1 MSAINIIRRMN
12 RSRAAALGMGVWM
25 LCSAFP
31 AFASNVLQQVSH
43 APGAKGGVDITLQ
56 FADPIA
62 DAQVFTTDNP
72 PRIAIDLPDTHNGM
86 AARKVT
92 IGNGSASAVSAA
104 EANGRT
110 RVVVDLFRPAAYES
124 RIEGNRLVLS
134 VAGSGSQM
142 AGSSVKGPVL
152 ANSADPSRRVM
163 GALSVSNIDFRRG
176 SNGSGRV
183 VIRFSGDGANAN
195 MRTEGTRVMLDVGN
209 AAIPANLSKH
219 MDVSDFATPVQSID
233 PRAEAGG
240 TRLVINTSGAFESSA
255 YQTGNEYVVEINPK
269 KGSGDNMAA
278 APGRVGGP
286 AAAAVY
292 KGKPA
297 TFNFQD
303 VPVRTVLQLIAEES
317 NLNIVAADTVQ
328 GNVTLRLINVPWD
341 QALDIVLRAKALD
354 KRRDGGVVWVAP
366 QKELSDYEQAKE
378 DARIAIEQRAETVT
392 EYIPVNYGNAED
404 IAKLLTED
412 SKSSNSGGAAGQ
424 SQNRG
429 FLSPR
434 GSVSFDRRSNTLLLI
449 DLPKKVA
456 EVKQLVSLLDRP
468 VDQVLIEARIVIASE
483 NFARDIGARLGLNGF
498 NDGSKTLTNWGGN
511 LNDTL
516 TTQNSVVNSDIA
528 NHNADVA
535 AAIATNNSQAA
546 YETAIAVAEAAA
558 AAAGTPFCRACVP
571 GPKVTVPVHV
581 FPNIL
586 HGLQSNFPVNN
597 SGGSLAL
604 SILRGGHALD
614 LELTAMQTEGR
625 GEVVSN
631 PRIITSNQK
640 EAVIRQGDEIGY
652 VTITGGSG
660 GGAATPNVQ
669 FKDVLLELKVTPTIT
684 NDNRVYMALAVKKDE
699 LARFLDVANFGAVP
713 QITKREITTAV
724 LVESGQTVVVG
735 GIYEF
740 KKQEDLSKVPFL
752 GDLPGLGNLFRTK
765 SKTSQKAELLIFVT
779 PKILQV
785 NQRN

>member
-1 MSAINIIRRMN
+1 MSAINVIRRMN
-12 RSRAAALGMGVWM
+12 RSRAAALGIGVWM

-86 AARKVT
+86 AGRKVT

-134 VAGSGSQM
+134 VAATGSQM
-142 AGSSVKGPVL
+142 AGTSVKGPVL

-195 MRTEGTRVMLDVGN
+195 MRTEGTRVMLNVGN

-255 YQTGNEYVVEINPK
+255 YQTGNEYVIEINPK
-269 KGSGDNMAA
+269 KGSGDNMTA

-286 AAAAVY
+286 SAAMVY

-354 KRRDGGVVWVAP
+354 KRQDGGVVWVAP

-378 DARIAIEQRAETVT
+378 DARIALEQRAETVT

-404 IAKLLTED
+404 IAKLLTDD
-412 SKSSNSGGAAGQ
+412 SKSSNSGGAGQ

-456 EVKQLVSLLDRP
+456 EVKQMVSLLDRP

-483 NFARDIGARLGLNGF
+483 SFARDIGARLGLNGF
-498 NDGSKTLTNWGGN
+498 NDGSRTLTSWAGN
-511 LNDTL
+511 REEALG
-516 TTQNSVVNSDIA
+516 TQNSVTSTNLA
-528 NHNADVA
+528 NNALINA
-535 AAIATNNSQAA
+535 NNFANATKLATYNAAIAALAPGVNPDS
-546 YETAIAVAEAAA
+546 VARPVFTSPNL
-558 AAAGTPFCRACVP
+558 GVP
-571 GPKVTVPVHV
+571 S
-581 FPNIL
+581 L
-586 HGLQSNFPVNN
+586 QHGLQSNFPVTN

-652 VTITGGSG
+652 VTISGGTG

-699 LARFLDVANFGAVP
+699 LAKFLQVSNFGAVP

-740 KKQEDLSKVPFL
+740 KKQEDLSKVPFF

-785 NQRN
+785 SQRN